1 MTYRIK
7 LLSLKLC
14 KYSVLI
20 DITKELS
27 EVLITIVFPS
37 VKYESS
43 NCSISCW
50 IWLAAGWSVGGQQW
64 LQEDQLRSLQLSR
77 RDNSGLD
84 KSSGHGDGEK

>member
-1 MTYRIK
+1 MHVYWIDTYRVK
-7 LLSLKLC
+7 LLNLKVR

-27 EVLITIVFPS
+27 EVLIAIVFPS

-50 IWLAAGWSVGGQQW
+50 IWLAAGWTV
-64 LQEDQLRSLQLSR
+64 DSR
-77 RDNSGLD
+77 RSAVAAVR
-84 KSSGHGDGEK
+84 STEVTTIVQER

>member
-1 MTYRIK
+1 MNVCLHVYWIDTYRVK
-7 LLSLKLC
+7 LLNLKVR

-27 EVLITIVFPS
+27 EVLIAIVFPS

-50 IWLAAGWSVGGQQW
+50 IWLAAGWTV
-64 LQEDQLRSLQLSR
+64 DSR
-77 RDNSGLD
+77 RSAVAAGR
-84 KSSGHGDGEK
+84 STEVTTIVQER